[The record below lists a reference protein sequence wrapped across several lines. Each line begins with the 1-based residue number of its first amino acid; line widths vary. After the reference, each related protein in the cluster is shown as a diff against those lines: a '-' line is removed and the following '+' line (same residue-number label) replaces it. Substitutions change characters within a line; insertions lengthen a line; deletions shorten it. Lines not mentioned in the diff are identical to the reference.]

1 MYNARRNLVPTTA
14 PAPRALP
21 LPEAMHNKTVLIT
34 GANDGIGRA
43 TAERL
48 ARKGAH
54 LVLACRNETS
64 AQHTADWLVE
74 QTGNSKID
82 TLPLDLAS
90 LESVRAASEL
100 FLADYPRLDVLINNA
115 GVYCESLEHTR
126 DGYELQFGVNHLGHF
141 LLTLNLLPAMQCAK
155 ICSRVINVSSALHA
169 KGGIDFGNLRG
180 ERGPE
185 GYDGTAAYAQSKLAN
200 ILFTKELNRRHG
212 SELTTNCLHPGVVG
226 TSLAS
231 KKGKFFTRA
240 VWSLYKPFART
251 PERGA
256 DTSVYLA
263 SSPEVREVSGRY
275 FNPTQ
280 CLVKPSPTA
289 CNEQLARR
297 LWEYSE
303 QAVREFLL

>member
-1 MYNARRNLVPTTA
+1 MR
-14 PAPRALP
+14 
-21 LPEAMHNKTVLIT
+21 NKTILIT

-54 LVLACRNETS
+54 LVLACRSETKAQRTANE
-64 AQHTADWLVE
+64 LVE
-74 QTGNSKID
+74 ATGNERID

-90 LESVRAASEL
+90 LESVRKASEL
-100 FLADYPRLDVLINNA
+100 FLAEHPRLDVLINNA
-115 GVYCESLEHTR
+115 GCYSDRLELTE
-126 DGYELQFGVNHLGHF
+126 DGYELHFGVNHLGHF
-141 LLTLNLLPAMQCAK
+141 LLTLNLMPAMQCCK
-155 ICSRVINVSSALHA
+155 LCSRVINVSSAMHV

-185 GYDGTAAYAQSKLAN
+185 SFNGTHAYAQSKLAN
-200 ILFTKELNRRHG
+200 VLFTKELDRRHG

-226 TSLAS
+226 TALAN
-231 KKGKFFTRA
+231 KKGKLLTKT
-240 VWSLYKPFART
+240 VWSLYRPFAKT
-251 PERGA
+251 PARGS
-256 DTSVYLA
+256 DTTVYLA

-275 FNPTQ
+275 FNPSQ

-289 CNEQLARR
+289 CNEPLARR

-303 QAVREFLL
+303 EAVRDFKL